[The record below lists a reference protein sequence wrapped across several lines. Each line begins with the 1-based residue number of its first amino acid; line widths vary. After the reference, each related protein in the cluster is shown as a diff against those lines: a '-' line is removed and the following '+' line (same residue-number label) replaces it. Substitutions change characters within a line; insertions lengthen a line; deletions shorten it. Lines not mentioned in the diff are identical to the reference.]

1 MHNKISIASVA
12 LFLSSASFATIS
24 NQLAADSYLF
34 NEGGKTYA
42 AMDVYV
48 VCGNANDIIA
58 SVFGTSNYNSL
69 FTASKSFVHTGG
81 SNWSPTN
88 NDGLRADSFVT
99 AGARAQGSDNT
110 LAGGKAGFLSM
121 QGDSNFANFSTA
133 AATTISNA
141 TGSVGAGWYPTVG
154 ANTSS
159 NPYARVGYS
168 NNGALAKAATTIAGN
183 NLAAG
188 ASLDNKWMIGHFVIE
203 ATSAAETFRLR
214 FAVAGKNN
222 GATTVTGATNA
233 AYRYEATFTF
243 ASVPAPGAAALIG
256 LAGAVSAR
264 RRKA

>member
-24 NQLAADSYLF
+24 NQLAADSYTF
-34 NEGGKTYA
+34 TEGGKTYS

-48 VCGNANDIIA
+48 VCGAQTDIIA
-58 SVFGTSNYNSL
+58 SVFGTSLYNSR
-69 FTASKSFVHTGG
+69 FAASKDFVHTGG
-81 SNWSPTN
+81 STWAPTN
-88 NDGLRADSFVT
+88 NDGSQADSFVT
-99 AGARAQGSDNT
+99 AGARTQGSDTT
-110 LAGGKAGFLSM
+110 LAGGKAGFLNM
-121 QGDSNFANFSTA
+121 QGDSNFATYATA
-133 AATTISNA
+133 ANTISNA
-141 TGSVGAGWYPTVG
+141 AGSVGAGWYPAVG
-154 ANTSS
+154 ANTST
-159 NPYARVGYS
+159 NPYARAGYS
-168 NNGALAKAATTIAGN
+168 NNGAIAKAATTIAGN

-203 ATSAAETFRLR
+203 ATSAAETFSLK
-214 FAVAGKNN
+214 FAIAGKNN

-233 AYRYEATFTF
+233 AYRYDSTFTF